1 MLRQVQLPQQRLPPG
16 GGVGADQSLFQQIRL
31 GKPQGGRRGLLSLPC
46 GAAAAQGFQ
55 QHGGGHPLHAQLAL
69 LTALAFAA
77 LLAVHVR
84 HIGLQDLLRR
94 QNTLQ
99 VIADHKA
106 RPVRV
111 RHKDDAAGRRQ
122 TAEIGQLLPVVEH
135 GKASR
140 LHDNGVHHLRKS
152 ILIVPPLHHDDL
164 PHTGLHRLPASSMRN
179 SFSSASLSIF
189 FSLFIRRSS
198 LWHRMTAV

>member
-1 MLRQVQLPQQRLPPG
+1 MHRHFALVLLCKSCTRSAERIQNHLRTH
-16 GGVGADQSLFQQIRL
+16 A
-31 GKPQGGRRGLLSLPC
+31 
-46 GAAAAQGFQ
+46 
-55 QHGGGHPLHAQLAL
+55 LHAQLAL

-111 RHKDDAAGRRQ
+111 RHEDDAAGRRQ
-122 TAEIGQLLPVVEH
+122 TAEIGQLLPVVEK
-135 GKASR
+135 GKKVQEKFMGTLFENTDEEGKENFIKTLNIISYNMDR
-140 LHDNGVHHLRKS
+140 VIKEERTDGV
-152 ILIVPPLHHDDL
+152 
-164 PHTGLHRLPASSMRN
+164 
-179 SFSSASLSIF
+179 
-189 FSLFIRRSS
+189 
-198 LWHRMTAV
+198 